1 MKIEKNSTGN
11 KTSLQTKLICLFL
24 VTSVIP
30 LFVLS
35 VYSYYNTSNT
45 LKKNMEELTLN
56 NLEQTGNSLEIW
68 MESYEDLL
76 YQIYTNDDVVKLVDK
91 LNNGEDESVTRNQL
105 RRILNGLINT
115 KDYIRAITII
125 TSENKLVTYH
135 QLTAYTNEDSWI
147 KNFSLGQ
154 EELYDSISAD
164 NKTHIF
170 PTEYAVS
177 FANEDYY
184 LFHISHRII
193 DYKDLEKRN
202 GVVIVSI
209 DEELLKK
216 VCLTKG
222 EDKLSFD
229 NFNFIVDKKG
239 RIISYPDSTRLA
251 RNITD
256 GGRTSQEKK
265 EDYLKFIHSEELF
278 EDKYTSLYVYEN
290 KDLGWDVVNAVNQKE
305 TMMGITNQQRINI
318 AACLLCLGMV
328 VILTLL
334 LSRQLSGSV
343 QKVVRSMETVSS
355 GNLGTRVEVD
365 KQMPLEVE
373 FIAIQFN
380 DMLEK
385 LDTALKK
392 EKEAGERQRLAEITA
407 LEAQINPHFL
417 YNTLDTINWMAI
429 DKDEFEISN
438 AINTLASI
446 LRYAIK
452 NSNATVEVRE
462 EVSWLKNYIYLQQT
476 RLKNT
481 FRCAMDIDTQV
492 MECRV
497 HKLLLQPF
505 IENSIIHGF
514 EGRSG
519 ENMLAIRMAKE
530 GEYLQII
537 ISDNGG
543 GMEPSFVERLNER
556 AFHMMEEN
564 GDIGIANAFTR
575 LFMYYG
581 EDAHVQIR
589 SVLEEGT
596 EIIILIPWR
605 LTYESDNSRR

>member
-1 MKIEKNSTGN
+1 MKIDKKSIGN

-30 LFVLS
+30 LFILS

-45 LKKNMEELTLN
+45 LKKNMEELTLG

-68 MESYEDLL
+68 LESYEDLL
-76 YQIYTNDDVVKLVDK
+76 YQIYTNDDVVKLIDK
-91 LNNGEDESVTRNQL
+91 LNNGEDDSVTRNQL
-105 RRILNGLINT
+105 RRMISGLINT

-125 TSENKLVTYH
+125 TSENKIVTYN
-135 QLTAYTNEDSWI
+135 QLTPYTNESSWI
-147 KNFSLGQ
+147 NNFSMGQ
-154 EELYDSISAD
+154 KELYDEISSD

-170 PTEYAVS
+170 STEYAVS

-202 GVVIVSI
+202 GVVIISI
-209 DEELLKK
+209 DEELLKR
-216 VCLTKG
+216 VCLAKD
-222 EDKLSFD
+222 EDKLSSN

-239 RIISYPDSTRLA
+239 NVISYPDSTRLMTK
-251 RNITD
+251 ITD
-256 GGRTSQEKK
+256 GESSSQEKK
-265 EDYLKFIHSEELF
+265 KDYLNFIYDENLF
-278 EDKYTSLYVYEN
+278 PNKYTSLYVYEN
-290 KDLGWDVVNAVNQKE
+290 KGLEWDVVNVVNQKE
-305 TMMGITNQQRINI
+305 TMIGIANQQRINI
-318 AACLLCLGMV
+318 AACLLCFGMV
-328 VILTLL
+328 IILTLP
-334 LSRQLSGSV
+334 LSRQLAESV

-355 GNLGTRVEVD
+355 GNLETRVTVD

-385 LDTALKK
+385 LDAALKK

-452 NSNATVEVRE
+452 NSNATVTVRE

-481 FRCAMDIDTQV
+481 FRCNIDIDKQIAD
-492 MECRV
+492 CKI

-514 EGRSG
+514 ERRTG
-519 ENMLAIRMAKE
+519 ENILTIRMEKKE
-530 GEYLQII
+530 EYLQIMI
-537 ISDNGG
+537 GDNGNG
-543 GMEPSFVERLNER
+543 IEPAFVERLNER
-556 AFHMMEEN
+556 AFHMMEESEN
-564 GDIGIANAFTR
+564 IGIANAFTR

-581 EDAHVQIR
+581 EDVHVEIR

-605 LTYESDNSRR
+605 LTYESDNSGR

>member
-154 EELYDSISAD
+154 EELYDCISAD

-193 DYKDLEKRN
+193 DYKDLNKRN

-251 RNITD
+251 RAITD
-256 GGRTSQEKK
+256 GGCTSQEKK
-265 EDYLKFIHSEELF
+265 EDYLKFIHSENLF

-343 QKVVRSMETVSS
+343 QKVVKSMETVSS

-481 FRCAMDIDTQV
+481 FRCTMDIDAQV

-505 IENSIIHGF
+505 IENAIIHGF

-519 ENMLAIRMAKE
+519 ENMLTIRMAKE
-530 GEYLQII
+530 GEYLQIM
-537 ISDNGG
+537 ISDNGR

-581 EDAHVQIR
+581 EDAHVNIR

-605 LTYESDNSRR
+605 LTNESDNSRR

>member
-1 MKIEKNSTGN
+1 MKIVKNSTGN

-24 VTSVIP
+24 VASVIP
-30 LFVLS
+30 LLVLS

-76 YQIYTNDDVVKLVDK
+76 YQIYTNDDVVKLIDK

-147 KNFSLGQ
+147 KNFSMEQ
-154 EELYDSISAD
+154 EELYDYISAD

-193 DYKDLEKRN
+193 DYKDLDKRN

-239 RIISYPDSTRLA
+239 RIISYPDSTRLM
-251 RNITD
+251 RKITD
-256 GGRTSQEKK
+256 AGRTSQEKK
-265 EDYLKFIHSEELF
+265 EDYLNFIYSENLF
-278 EDKYTSLYVYEN
+278 EDKYTALYVYEN
-290 KDLGWDVVNAVNQKE
+290 EDLGWDVVNAVNQKE

-334 LSRQLSGSV
+334 LSRQLAESV

-355 GNLGTRVEVD
+355 GNLRTRVEVD

-462 EVSWLKNYIYLQQT
+462 ELSWLKNYIYLQQT

-481 FRCAMDIDTQV
+481 FRCTMDIDTQV

-519 ENMLAIRMAKE
+519 ENLLTIRMAKE
-530 GEYLQII
+530 DEYLQIMI
-537 ISDNGG
+537 GDNGK
-543 GMEPSFVERLNER
+543 GMESSFVERLNER

-581 EDAHVQIR
+581 EEAHVKIR
-589 SVLEEGT
+589 SVLKEGT

-605 LTYESDNSRR
+605 LTYESDNSGR

>member
-1 MKIEKNSTGN
+1 MKIDKKSIGN

-30 LFVLS
+30 LFILS

-45 LKKNMEELTLN
+45 LKKNMEELTLG

-68 MESYEDLL
+68 LESYEDLL
-76 YQIYTNDDVVKLVDK
+76 YQIYTNDDVVKLIDK
-91 LNNGEDESVTRNQL
+91 LNNGEDDSVTRNQL
-105 RRILNGLINT
+105 RRMISGLINT

-125 TSENKLVTYH
+125 TSENKIVTYN
-135 QLTAYTNEDSWI
+135 QLTPYTNESSWI
-147 KNFSLGQ
+147 NNFSMGQ
-154 EELYDSISAD
+154 KELYDEISSD

-170 PTEYAVS
+170 STEYAVS

-202 GVVIVSI
+202 GVVIISI
-209 DEELLKK
+209 DEELLKR
-216 VCLTKG
+216 VCLAKD
-222 EDKLSFD
+222 EDKLSSN

-239 RIISYPDSTRLA
+239 NVISYPDSTRLMTK
-251 RNITD
+251 ITD
-256 GGRTSQEKK
+256 GESSSQEKK
-265 EDYLKFIHSEELF
+265 KDYLNFIYDENLF
-278 EDKYTSLYVYEN
+278 PNKYTSLYVYEN
-290 KDLGWDVVNAVNQKE
+290 KGLEWDVVNVVNQKE
-305 TMMGITNQQRINI
+305 TMIGIANQQRINI
-318 AACLLCLGMV
+318 AACLLCFGMV
-328 VILTLL
+328 IILMLP
-334 LSRQLSGSV
+334 LSRQLAESV

-355 GNLGTRVEVD
+355 GNLETRVTVD

-385 LDTALKK
+385 LDAALKK

-452 NSNATVEVRE
+452 NSNATVTVRE

-481 FRCAMDIDTQV
+481 FRCNIDIDKQIAD
-492 MECRV
+492 CKI

-514 EGRSG
+514 ERRTG
-519 ENMLAIRMAKE
+519 ENILTIRMEKKE
-530 GEYLQII
+530 EYLQIMI
-537 ISDNGG
+537 GDNGNG
-543 GMEPSFVERLNER
+543 IEPAFVERLNER
-556 AFHMMEEN
+556 AFHMMEESEN
-564 GDIGIANAFTR
+564 IGIANAFTR

-581 EDAHVQIR
+581 EDVHVEIR

-605 LTYESDNSRR
+605 LTYESDNSGR

>member
-202 GVVIVSI
+202 GAVIVSI

-265 EDYLKFIHSEELF
+265 EDYLKFIHSEKLF